1 MIVVLLVCLL
11 VGFLVGLAG
20 VGGILVPPVLILMS
34 GLEPHTAMGTALASF
49 IGTGFVGTWLY
60 HKNGHY
66 RFIEAVPFALG
77 SFVCAAPGALVNAR
91 IDAGPLVMILAV
103 IIVFAG
109 ACTLRPPKPGRKGSP
124 FWLGWKGRAV
134 IGGATG
140 FMAGLTGAGGPV
152 ASIPW
157 MVLVGYS
164 PIHAVALSMPYQIAT
179 SFSGSV
185 GNMMGGH
192 VDWMLLPALCAVQVV
207 GLLGGI
213 AMAQRAGVRLDNL
226 EYVQFHPTALYTR
239 QSHSFLITEAMRG
252 EGARLT
258 NAKGEFFM
266 KRYDERADLAP
277 RDIVAR
283 AIMDE
288 MLHSGEPCMYLDV
301 SGVKHDIPTRFPTIY
316 QHCME
321 LGIDI
326 NKKPIPVVP
335 VAHFFCGGI
344 LVDASA
350 RTTLTRLYSV
360 GECSCT
366 GLHGANRLASTSLLE
381 ALLWGYSAGQDIAQR
396 ITKRGYIS
404 KRLADA
410 IPDWESTGD
419 ERNDDPALIAQDWA
433 TIRNT
438 MWNYVGISRSK
449 ARLRRAFEDMR
460 DLVRHIH
467 DFYKGTRI
475 SKPLVDLFH
484 GSQTAY
490 VITQA
495 AMRNKNSI
503 GCHHRVD

>member
-66 RFIEAVPFALG
+66 RFMEAVPFALG

-213 AMAQRAGVRLDNL
+213 AMAQRVSAPFLRKVIGALCIGLGAFLFLRQAGCV
-226 EYVQFHPTALYTR
+226 
-239 QSHSFLITEAMRG
+239 
-252 EGARLT
+252 
-258 NAKGEFFM
+258 
-266 KRYDERADLAP
+266 
-277 RDIVAR
+277 
-283 AIMDE
+283 
-288 MLHSGEPCMYLDV
+288 
-301 SGVKHDIPTRFPTIY
+301 
-316 QHCME
+316 
-321 LGIDI
+321 
-326 NKKPIPVVP
+326 
-335 VAHFFCGGI
+335 
-344 LVDASA
+344 
-350 RTTLTRLYSV
+350 
-360 GECSCT
+360 
-366 GLHGANRLASTSLLE
+366 
-381 ALLWGYSAGQDIAQR
+381 
-396 ITKRGYIS
+396 
-404 KRLADA
+404 
-410 IPDWESTGD
+410 
-419 ERNDDPALIAQDWA
+419 
-433 TIRNT
+433 
-438 MWNYVGISRSK
+438 
-449 ARLRRAFEDMR
+449 
-460 DLVRHIH
+460 
-467 DFYKGTRI
+467 
-475 SKPLVDLFH
+475 
-484 GSQTAY
+484 
-490 VITQA
+490 
-495 AMRNKNSI
+495 
-503 GCHHRVD
+503 

>member
-66 RFIEAVPFALG
+66 RFMEAVPFALG

-152 ASIPW
+152 A
-157 MVLVGYS
+157 
-164 PIHAVALSMPYQIAT
+164 LSMPYQIAT

-213 AMAQRAGVRLDNL
+213 AMAQRVSAPFLRKVIGALCIGLGAFLFLRQAGC
-226 EYVQFHPTALYTR
+226 F
-239 QSHSFLITEAMRG
+239 
-252 EGARLT
+252 
-258 NAKGEFFM
+258 
-266 KRYDERADLAP
+266 
-277 RDIVAR
+277 
-283 AIMDE
+283 
-288 MLHSGEPCMYLDV
+288 
-301 SGVKHDIPTRFPTIY
+301 
-316 QHCME
+316 
-321 LGIDI
+321 
-326 NKKPIPVVP
+326 
-335 VAHFFCGGI
+335 
-344 LVDASA
+344 
-350 RTTLTRLYSV
+350 
-360 GECSCT
+360 
-366 GLHGANRLASTSLLE
+366 
-381 ALLWGYSAGQDIAQR
+381 
-396 ITKRGYIS
+396 
-404 KRLADA
+404 
-410 IPDWESTGD
+410 
-419 ERNDDPALIAQDWA
+419 
-433 TIRNT
+433 
-438 MWNYVGISRSK
+438 
-449 ARLRRAFEDMR
+449 
-460 DLVRHIH
+460 
-467 DFYKGTRI
+467 
-475 SKPLVDLFH
+475 
-484 GSQTAY
+484 
-490 VITQA
+490 
-495 AMRNKNSI
+495 
-503 GCHHRVD
+503 